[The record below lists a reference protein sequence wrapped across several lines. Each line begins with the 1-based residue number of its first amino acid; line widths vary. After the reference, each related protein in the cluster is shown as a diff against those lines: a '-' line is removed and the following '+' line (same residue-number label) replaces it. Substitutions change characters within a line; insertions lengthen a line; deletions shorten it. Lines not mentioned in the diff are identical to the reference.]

1 MTIRLIGAA
10 AAIALMSGAVLA
22 QSPAPRTG
30 NGSNDASPPS
40 ATMTGPG
47 TAGAQRST
55 GTEDNAQRGV
65 ASVERLMGKDVVGR
79 DDEKLGEV
87 EDVILGPDGKAQKLV
102 LARGGFLGMNEKQVA
117 IDFNL
122 VQSRPDDD
130 DLHVSSLSRDDVR
143 NMPAFRYEDG
153 MTSLDRSRSGNGGM
167 PADGAAPSATPDA
180 PPAPGGTGST
190 PAR

>member
-10 AAIALMSGAVLA
+10 AAIALMSSAAWA

-30 NGSNDASPPS
+30 NAANDASPPS

-47 TAGAQRST
+47 STGVQRST
-55 GTEDNAQRGV
+55 GTEDDARGGV
-65 ASVERLMGKDVVGR
+65 ASVDRLMGKDVVGR

-87 EDVILGPDGKAQKLV
+87 EDVILGPDGQAQKLV

-117 IDFNL
+117 IDFDL
-122 VQSRPDDD
+122 VRSRPDDD

-143 NMPAFRYEDG
+143 NMPEFQYEDG
-153 MTSLDRSRSGNGGM
+153 MTSLNRSR
-167 PADGAAPSATPDA
+167 
-180 PPAPGGTGST
+180 TGST

>member
-10 AAIALMSGAVLA
+10 AAIALMSSAAWA

-30 NGSNDASPPS
+30 NAANDASPS

-47 TAGAQRST
+47 TAGTQRST
-55 GTEDNAQRGV
+55 GTEDNVRGGM
-65 ASVERLMGKDVVGR
+65 ASVDRLMGKDVIGR

-87 EDVILGPDGKAQKLV
+87 EDVILGPDGQARKLV

-143 NMPAFRYEDG
+143 NMAEFQYEDG
-153 MTSLDRSRSGNGGM
+153 MTSLNRSRTGSGAA

-180 PPAPGGTGST
+180 PPAPGAAGST

>member
-22 QSPAPRTG
+22 QTPAPRAG
-30 NGSNDASPPS
+30 NAANDASPPS
-40 ATMTGPG
+40 ATTTGPAG
-47 TAGAQRST
+47 TQRST
-55 GTEDNAQRGV
+55 GTEDDARGGV
-65 ASVERLMGKDVVGR
+65 ASVDRLMGKDVVGR

-87 EDVILGPDGKAQKLV
+87 EDVILGPDGQAQKLV

-117 IDFNL
+117 IDFDL

-143 NMPAFRYEDG
+143 NMPEFQYEDG
-153 MTSLDRSRSGNGGM
+153 MTSLNRSRSGNGAA
-167 PADGAAPSATPDA
+167 PADGAAPSATP
-180 PPAPGGTGST
+180 APGGT